1 MCLHPRPV
9 DPVPEETARVAR
21 AAFRKGNTYMRMRD
35 ELGKIFEDE
44 DFAGLFPRRGQPAM
58 APWRL
63 ALVTVVQFAENLS
76 DRQAADAVRGR
87 IDLKYAL
94 SLELSDPGF
103 DASVLSEFRA
113 RLVEGGAQ
121 RLPFEL
127 LLGRFREMGLVKGG
141 GKQRIDSTHVLAAVR
156 CLNRLELSAESL
168 RLALDALARA
178 APGWLAAHVPAEW
191 ARRYARPFSNRNLP
205 KGKDK
210 REDVATSIGE
220 DGFELLDAVYSS
232 QAPDRLRGTPEIEIL
247 RRVWLQNYVR
257 TAGEVRWRHSRTEG
271 LPPVSSR
278 IDTPVDPESRTA
290 MKSSGSVRWLG
301 YKVHFTETCD
311 EGYPGLITHVET
323 TAAPVPDGRV
333 LAPVHEALGTKGML
347 PSTHIADSGY
357 MGIEALLA
365 ARRDHDIE
373 LLGPVRENKHWQ
385 VREGKGFDL
394 SNFEVDWERERV
406 RCPEGKH
413 SIIWSPTK
421 DAYGRDIVDIQ
432 FSRADCGAC
441 PSLDSCVRYTP
452 WDKQKSP
459 KKKKQNPKRHL
470 RVPAR
475 ERYEALKA
483 ARERQRSE
491 WYLAEYARRD
501 GIEGTIARAV
511 SACGL
516 RRTRYRGPE
525 KVHLGHALTAA
536 ALNFLRVGE
545 WIGGTRRAPTPRSP
559 FSKAMAAAA

>member
-9 DPVPEETARVAR
+9 DPVPDETSRVAR
-21 AAFRKGNTYMRMRD
+21 AAFPRGNTYMKMRD
-35 ELGKIFEDE
+35 ELGGIFSDE

-94 SLELSDPGF
+94 SLELTDPGF

-113 RLVEGGAQ
+113 RLVEGGAE

-127 LLGRFREMGLVKGG
+127 LLERFRQMGFVKGR

-156 CLNRLELSAESL
+156 CLNRLELAGESL
-168 RLALDALARA
+168 RLALNALARA
-178 APGWLAAHVPAEW
+178 APEWVTANVPPEW
-191 ARRYARPFSNRNLP
+191 VRRYSQPFSNRNLP
-205 KGKDK
+205 RGKEK
-210 REDVATSIGE
+210 REDAAISIGE
-220 DGFELLDAVYSS
+220 DGFELLEAVYSS
-232 QAPDRLRGTPEIEIL
+232 RAPGQLGVISEIETM

-257 TAGEVRWRHSRTEG
+257 AGDKVRWRHSKTEG
-271 LPPVSSR
+271 LPPVSLR

-290 MKSSGSVRWLG
+290 MKSSGAVRWLG
-301 YKVHFTETCD
+301 YKAHFTETCD

-323 TAAPVPDGRV
+323 TAAPASDGRV
-333 LAPVHEALGTKGML
+333 LAPVHEALQSKGML

-357 MGIEALLA
+357 MGIESLLA
-365 ARRDHDIE
+365 ARRDHDVE

-394 SNFEVDWERERV
+394 SNFKIDWERERV
-406 RCPEGKH
+406 TCPEGKH
-413 SIIWSPTK
+413 SIRWSPTK
-421 DAYGRDIVDIQ
+421 DAYGRDIIDIQ

-441 PSLDSCVRYTP
+441 PSLNSCIRYTP
-452 WDKQKSP
+452 HSEQKNP
-459 KKKKQNPKRHL
+459 KKKQNPKRHL

-501 GIEGTIARAV
+501 GIEGTVARAV
-511 SACGL
+511 GACGL
-516 RRTRYRGPE
+516 RRTRYRGLE
-525 KVHLGHALTAA
+525 RVHLGHTLTAA

-545 WIGGTRRAPTPRSP
+545 WIGGARRAPAPRSP
-559 FSKAMAAAA
+559 FSKVMTAAA